1 MNNSRRVSAALGA
14 VGMDKSCVT
23 LDSQCINT
31 RHFSV
36 LIKLQGVIMSSRESR
51 SLEDLWQLKH
61 DKKYHYCWW
70 SAPSF
75 FLFWLETGGFYSL
88 VPLWCKSWELLSVL
102 NGRYMIDRPLGCPF
116 ISFTTRR
123 PDDLPL
129 PEMDFLSTK
138 WMQNRFTAYNSQLLV
153 WLKKRPT
160 SAKAVR

>member
-36 LIKLQGVIMSSRESR
+36 LIKLQGVIKRITKFRRFVAAETRQKISLLLMISS
-51 SLEDLWQLKH
+51 L
-61 DKKYHYCWW
+61 
-70 SAPSF
+70 F
-75 FLFWLETGGFYSL
+75 FLFWLETGGFDSL

-102 NGRYMIDRPLGCPF
+102 NGSNMIDRSLGRPF
-116 ISFTTRR
+116 ISFTMRR
-123 PDDLPL
+123 PDNLPL
-129 PEMDFLSTK
+129 PEMGFLSTK
-138 WMQNRFTAYNSQLLV
+138 GMQNRFTAYNSQLLV

-160 SAKAVR
+160 RAKAVR